1 MRILVISNMRQRLHQ
16 LPGLNDLLR
25 AAALLALWPR
35 CFDASVEAYS
45 ANDPD
50 A

>member
-1 MRILVISNMRQRLHQ
+1 MWTRPVQ
-16 LPGLNDLLR
+16 LQGLNDLLR

-35 CFDASVEAYS
+35 CFDPSIEAYS
-45 ANDPD
+45 PNDPN